1 MADTTFT
8 ADPTRLMVA
17 AAVGIVVLL
26 VLIIKMKLHP
36 VLSMMICL

>member
-17 AAVGIVVLL
+17 AAVGIVLL
-26 VLIIKMKLHP
+26 LLQRSFC
-36 VLSMMICL
+36 LSS